1 MNVQALRRDAA
12 YSGWIRT
19 LLARALATLQRLL
32 GMQVFRVNLRPI
44 RGHPAEP
51 RPPDGI
57 TLRLMRLEELVE
69 AAADP
74 EFEFEPAFARAALA
88 QGDLVFGA
96 YDGDRLISLT
106 WRTPTAAPLAESIWV
121 RIGPRCHHA
130 YKTFVKA
137 SHRGRRIHTAVSCF
151 ADRYSVERGCPAEIG
166 LINIANLA
174 SIGAAQALGRKK
186 VGYAGYVS
194 VFGHCI
200 PFRTAGVRDI
210 GVELFKPHETAIDLV
225 PAQG

>member
-1 MNVQALRRDAA
+1 MQALRQDAA
-12 YSGWIRT
+12 YSGWTRT
-19 LLARALATLQRLL
+19 ILARALAKLQRWL

-44 RGHPAEP
+44 AEHPPEP

-57 TLRLMRLEELVE
+57 RLCLMRLEELLD

-74 EFEFEPAFARAALA
+74 EFGFDPAFARAALA

-96 YDGDRLISLT
+96 YEGERLISMT
-106 WRTPTAAPLAESIWV
+106 WRTPGVAPLADPVWV

-130 YKTFVKA
+130 YKSFVKA
-137 SHRGRRIHTAVSCF
+137 SHRGRRIHTAVSAF
-151 ADRYSVERGCPAEIG
+151 ADRYSVEKGCPAEIG
-166 LINIANLA
+166 FINVTNLA

-186 VGYAGYVS
+186 AGYAGYVN

-200 PFRTAGVRDI
+200 PFRTAGVRSI
-210 GVELFKPHETAIDLV
+210 GVELFKPHEAAADLV
-225 PAQG
+225 PARG